1 MSTLISVVM
10 PAHDE
15 EDFLAASVEEV
26 VLGLRGQRDFEV
38 VVVENG
44 STDATAAVAAKLA
57 GRFPEVR
64 CLSLDVAD
72 YGAAL
77 RQGFLAATGRSV
89 VIFDVDYYD
98 LGFLDEALKVL
109 ERDGGPAIVVG
120 SKRGPGAM
128 DTRGWSRR
136 SVTWVFST
144 TLRVGFGL
152 GVSDTHGMKV
162 LRREE
167 MVALVEGSKFGTDLF
182 DTELVIRAERAGLR
196 VEELPVLVEERR
208 PSRTSIVRRIPR
220 SLVGLARLRMV
231 LWQEGRASKA
241 DYPESDR

>member
-1 MSTLISVVM
+1 MRTLISVVM

-26 VLGLRGQRDFEV
+26 VLGLRGRREFEV
-38 VVVENG
+38 LVVENG
-44 STDATAAVAAKLA
+44 SSDATAAVAAKLA
-57 GRFPEVR
+57 GDLPEVR
-64 CLSLDVAD
+64 FISLDQAD
-72 YGAAL
+72 YGNAL
-77 RQGFLAATGRSV
+77 RQGFLAATGGSI

-98 LGFLDEALKVL
+98 LGFLDRALAVL
-109 ERDGGPAIVVG
+109 EGDGGPAIVVG
-120 SKRGPGAM
+120 SKRGPGAV
-128 DTRGWSRR
+128 DTRTWTRR
-136 SVTWVFST
+136 LVTWAFSR

-162 LRREE
+162 LRRDQ
-167 MVALVEGSKFGTDLF
+167 MVALVESSRFGTDLF

-208 PSRTSIVRRIPR
+208 PSRTSIATRIPR

-231 LWQEGRASKA
+231 LWQEGRPSPA
-241 DYPESDR
+241 D

>member
-1 MSTLISVVM
+1 MRTLISVVM

-26 VLGLRGQRDFEV
+26 VLGLRGRRDFEV

-44 STDATAAVAAKLA
+44 STDATAAVGAKLA

-64 CLSLDVAD
+64 CISLAQAD

-77 RQGFLAATGRSV
+77 RRGFLAATGKSV

-98 LGFLDEALKVL
+98 LGFLDQALTVL
-109 ERDGGPAIVVG
+109 ERPGGPAIVVG
-120 SKRGPGAM
+120 SKRGPGAV

-136 SVTWVFST
+136 LVTWVFSRA
-144 TLRVGFGL
+144 LHLGFGL

-162 LRREE
+162 LRRQE

-208 PSRTSIVRRIPR
+208 PSRTSIARRIPR
-220 SLVGLARLRMV
+220 SLVGLARLRV
-231 LWQEGRASKA
+231 ALWQEGATSQG
-241 DYPESDR
+241 D